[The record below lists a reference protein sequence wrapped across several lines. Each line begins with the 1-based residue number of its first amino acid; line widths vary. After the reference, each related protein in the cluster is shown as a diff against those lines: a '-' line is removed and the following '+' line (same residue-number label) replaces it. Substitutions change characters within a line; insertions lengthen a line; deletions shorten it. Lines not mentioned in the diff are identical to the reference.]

1 MSDEIIAPH
10 AIVTRTGPM
19 FTPGLSTLKMRNRTA
34 GVLKA
39 MAMVVE
45 AEAKRATPVG
55 VSGTTRSSIKTVM
68 MDELEIRVVNDSP
81 AAAFVETGTKPHFP
95 PKEALYLWVKRVLGI
110 QNEFDQVS
118 EGGRKLIG
126 QGRGRAMKV
135 GKELGKRQLAAV
147 ETRGTAS
154 GKRVVVYGYKTI
166 AFLIARHIS
175 KVGTAGRAQNAQQFG
190 LSPGVAGYWPFAA
203 GVDAAEKR
211 RSEFQEF
218 LSRGLAQDLGGG

>member
-10 AIVTRTGPM
+10 AIVTRTGPL
-19 FTPGLSTLKMRNRTA
+19 FTPGAMTTRMRNRTS

-45 AEAKRATPVG
+45 AEAKRLTPVG
-55 VSGTTRSSIKTVM
+55 VSGTTRSSIKTIVM
-68 MDELEIRVVNDSP
+68 DDLEVHVANDSP

-110 QNEFDQVS
+110 SNEFDQVS
-118 EGGRKLIG
+118 EGGRKMIG

-135 GKELGKRQLAAV
+135 GGKLGKKQLAAV
-147 ETRGTAS
+147 ETRGAPN
-154 GKRVVVYGYKTI
+154 GKRVVVYGWRTI

-175 KVGTAGRAQNAQQFG
+175 KVGTAGRAQGATQFG
-190 LSPGVAGYWPFAA
+190 QSPGVAGYWPFAA

-211 RSEFQEF
+211 RSEFQSF
-218 LSRGLAQDLGGG
+218 LSHGLAQDM